1 MAYVMKHLHMR
12 YQCCPRLLASLL
24 LLTAFLL
31 RADDNIM
38 RHYFNKAVGDTTLPY
53 QQRLDAC
60 DSLVGMARTPA
71 ERRGMLMRKGRLLY
85 GLGLL
90 NRADGIYKDLMKH
103 GEFSSV
109 SEECAVLL
117 GLVKTGI
124 FRGDYRKGLEMSR
137 RLEAL
142 RKPDSL
148 RYYDAEAYYAQGAV
162 WGRLDHMEKL
172 EELASRA
179 LDAVN
184 RFQGSFPPGKA
195 DELRAKVY
203 ILQSS
208 GCIRKNQYDEGFAL
222 LDRAEKAARTPEI
235 DLLVNLNRAVVYQIM
250 GKTDI
255 AARYYEQLLG
265 RNRLIHYNTALAASN
280 YLAMLTQQGRSS
292 EALAVYHRTRDV
304 LDLLQGTDG
313 EARLHRN
320 MAHLYAS
327 LDDYRRAYDEHLEF
341 EKVVDSLDNSNMKL
355 WLEGDSSVLP
365 APGPADGRTLIWT
378 VAASS
383 LAALLSV
390 AGVLVWRRRRRKR
403 TEAATGN
410 SADDGDACLP
420 ELNRELTSTA
430 LQLARTTEALRTIRD
445 HFCDDS
451 ADTDEKMETLRRD
464 ILGVR
469 LQQDVWET
477 FDRYFA
483 RMHPRYVATLCQAH
497 PSLTTGE
504 LRMCAFIA
512 MNLSTKD
519 IASMTNRSTR
529 TVEATKYRLTKK
541 LNPSEPLGTYLHR
554 FL

>member
-1 MAYVMKHLHMR
+1 MAYV
-12 YQCCPRLLASLL
+12 
-24 LLTAFLL
+24 
-31 RADDNIM
+31 
-38 RHYFNKAVGDTTLPY
+38 
-53 QQRLDAC
+53 
-60 DSLVGMARTPA
+60 
-71 ERRGMLMRKGRLLY
+71 
-85 GLGLL
+85 
-90 NRADGIYKDLMKH
+90 
-103 GEFSSV
+103 
-109 SEECAVLL
+109 
-117 GLVKTGI
+117 
-124 FRGDYRKGLEMSR
+124 
-137 RLEAL
+137 
-142 RKPDSL
+142 
-148 RYYDAEAYYAQGAV
+148 
-162 WGRLDHMEKL
+162 
-172 EELASRA
+172 
-179 LDAVN
+179 
-184 RFQGSFPPGKA
+184 
-195 DELRAKVY
+195 
-203 ILQSS
+203 
-208 GCIRKNQYDEGFAL
+208 
-222 LDRAEKAARTPEI
+222 
-235 DLLVNLNRAVVYQIM
+235 
-250 GKTDI
+250 
-255 AARYYEQLLG
+255 
-265 RNRLIHYNTALAASN
+265 
-280 YLAMLTQQGRSS
+280 
-292 EALAVYHRTRDV
+292 
-304 LDLLQGTDG
+304 
-313 EARLHRN
+313 
-320 MAHLYAS
+320 
-327 LDDYRRAYDEHLEF
+327 
-341 EKVVDSLDNSNMKL
+341 
-355 WLEGDSSVLP
+355 
-365 APGPADGRTLIWT
+365 IWT

-403 TEAATGN
+403 AEAATGN

-483 RMHPRYVATLCQAH
+483 RMHPRYVATLGQAH